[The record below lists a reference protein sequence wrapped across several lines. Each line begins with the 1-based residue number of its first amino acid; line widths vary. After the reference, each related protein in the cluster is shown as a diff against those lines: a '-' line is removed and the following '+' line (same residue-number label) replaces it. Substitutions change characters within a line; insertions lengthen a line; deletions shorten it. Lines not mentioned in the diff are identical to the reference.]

1 MQEGHGDDTI
11 QSAYVTG
18 DQAEGRIQAVTDN
31 PIEEVNRPEQ
41 CDKGDKRRGA
51 TKEGAH
57 VIPVHHV
64 GDSRRPHSTFNGFRA
79 LHRMPPPGKGV

>member
-31 PIEEVNRPEQ
+31 PIEEVN
-41 CDKGDKRRGA
+41 
-51 TKEGAH
+51 
-57 VIPVHHV
+57 
-64 GDSRRPHSTFNGFRA
+64 
-79 LHRMPPPGKGV
+79 